1 MWILNKYIAIGTQLK
16 MERPGKATALTA
28 CDTIEGPIVK
38 LKNGNVVL
46 IDTEAKAK
54 MHADSVK
61 EILFVGDLLISYGD
75 FFNRAHPL
83 VPSGYCEEWWVQE
96 AEKAMIDT
104 FGSGDFTQLS
114 KLTGADE
121 TTLHNIIRNYTK
133 EIPDAGVAIAIS
145 NALKVPL
152 HPRYTYHWKGI
163 QKEDFSEF
171 LKWMETGRVEK
182 DENKITK
189 IVLNKNDFGKRMLN
203 WQESPI
209 FYQQ

>member
-1 MWILNKYIAIGTQLK
+1 M
-16 MERPGKATALTA
+16 
-28 CDTIEGPIVK
+28 
-38 LKNGNVVL
+38 
-46 IDTEAKAK
+46 
-54 MHADSVK
+54 
-61 EILFVGDLLISYGD
+61 
-75 FFNRAHPL
+75 
-83 VPSGYCEEWWVQE
+83 QE

-189 IVLNKNDFGKRMLN
+189 IVLNKNDFGKRMLELAGIPHLFIN
-203 WQESPI
+203 NEFTVIEKQRCRNIIHDAEAWNCKRNHRSR
-209 FYQQ
+209 